1 LGYWSEPRC
10 CRFWWWPRRERGADI
25 PSDLGQASNASQHQ
39 NRRNPPGASQ
49 KGRLA
54 ASLARCSPLK
64 GMRLSRSLPSAPSDF
79 YAWPTPVSKQSP
91 NPRSIASQLIL
102 LFTLAAAL
110 LLACGLGVF
119 YWVVVRHAFAEDN
132 AVLADKVDALQT
144 SFEQRGGLD
153 AVAAEINTAG
163 SRQRAPFLVRV
174 LDPAGTTIGQTTGM
188 ERLLPANIFPPVASR
203 EIAAPAERRVA
214 GKSFALTTRRAF
226 ADGQQFT
233 IQVAQDRSSDEQVER
248 KFGILVLVVLS
259 GSILASILIAIPVT
273 RRGLRPLEE
282 MKRSLE
288 RIGPTHL
295 NERVASANWPRE
307 LQPMAFA
314 FDEMLKRLD
323 DSFTRLS
330 QFSAD
335 LAHELRT
342 PIANMLG
349 EAQVA
354 LSRDRNCAEYRETIE
369 STIGEC
375 ERLSGIV
382 DNLLFVARADAAREP
397 VERKQFDARPAVEKI
412 AAFYETIAEDR
423 HVAINCSGQGQIS
436 ADPALF
442 ERAVGNLVDNALRF
456 TPENGSIQIALSE
469 HAKDFEVAVSDNG
482 SGIAPEHLP
491 RVFDRFY
498 RAESSRGS
506 DGAGLGLA
514 LVKSIVDLHGGTA
527 RIQSEMGR
535 GTIVS
540 LTFPKGAQPP
550 TAQPAPA
557 S

>member
-1 LGYWSEPRC
+1 MFR
-10 CRFWWWPRRERGADI
+10 PRRPPPPR
-25 PSDLGQASNASQHQ
+25 LFKK
-39 NRRNPPGASQ
+39 NRRR
-49 KGRLA
+49 KGSRTRM
-54 ASLARCSPLK
+54 STSSPE
-64 GMRLSRSLPSAPSDF
+64 
-79 YAWPTPVSKQSP
+79 
-91 NPRSIASQLIL
+91 PRSIASQLIL

-144 SFEQRGGLD
+144 SFEQRGGLE

-163 SRQRAPFLVRV
+163 SRKRAPFLVRV
-174 LDPAGTTIGQTTGM
+174 LDPTGATIGQTTGM
-188 ERLLPANIFPPVASR
+188 ETLLPANIFPPVASG
-203 EIAAPAERRVA
+203 EIPVPTEHRVA
-214 GKSFALTTRRAF
+214 GKSFALTTRRAV

-248 KFGILVLVVLS
+248 RFGILVLLVLS
-259 GSILASILIAIPVT
+259 GSILASVLIAIPVT

-282 MKRSLE
+282 MKLSLE

-307 LQPMAFA
+307 LQPMAIA

-342 PIANMLG
+342 PIANILG

-354 LSRDRNCAEYRETIE
+354 LSRDRSSAEYRETIE

-397 VERKQFDARPAVEKI
+397 VERKRFDARAAVEKI
-412 AAFYETIAEDR
+412 AAFYQMIANDHHVTIR
-423 HVAINCSGQGQIS
+423 CSGEGQIY
-436 ADPALF
+436 ADPGLF

-456 TPENGSIQIALSE
+456 TQEQGSIQIVLAD
-469 HAKDFEVAVSDNG
+469 HAANFEVAVSDNG
-482 SGIAPEHLP
+482 CGIAPEHLP

-498 RAESSRGS
+498 RVESSRGS

-514 LVKSIVDLHGGTA
+514 LVKSIVDLHGGSA
-527 RIQSEMGR
+527 RIQSEVGR
-535 GTIVS
+535 STTVTLI
-540 LTFPKGAQPP
+540 FPNKPL
-550 TAQPAPA
+550 
-557 S
+557 

>member
-1 LGYWSEPRC
+1 
-10 CRFWWWPRRERGADI
+10 
-25 PSDLGQASNASQHQ
+25 
-39 NRRNPPGASQ
+39 
-49 KGRLA
+49 
-54 ASLARCSPLK
+54 
-64 GMRLSRSLPSAPSDF
+64 
-79 YAWPTPVSKQSP
+79 
-91 NPRSIASQLIL
+91 
-102 LFTLAAAL
+102 
-110 LLACGLGVF
+110 
-119 YWVVVRHAFAEDN
+119 
-132 AVLADKVDALQT
+132 
-144 SFEQRGGLD
+144 
-153 AVAAEINTAG
+153 
-163 SRQRAPFLVRV
+163 
-174 LDPAGTTIGQTTGM
+174 
-188 ERLLPANIFPPVASR
+188 
-203 EIAAPAERRVA
+203 
-214 GKSFALTTRRAF
+214 LTTRRAL
-226 ADGQQFT
+226 AGGQPFT

-354 LSRDRNCAEYRETIE
+354 LSRDRSCAEYRETIE

-397 VERKQFDARPAVEKI
+397 VERKQFDARAAVEKI

>member
-1 LGYWSEPRC
+1 M
-10 CRFWWWPRRERGADI
+10 F
-25 PSDLGQASNASQHQ
+25 
-39 NRRNPPGASQ
+39 
-49 KGRLA
+49 
-54 ASLARCSPLK
+54 
-64 GMRLSRSLPSAPSDF
+64 
-79 YAWPTPVSKQSP
+79 SKRP
-91 NPRSIASQLIL
+91 EPRSIASQLIL

-119 YWVVVRHAFAEDN
+119 YWFVVRHAFAEDN
-132 AVLADKVDALQT
+132 AVLADKVNALQA

-153 AVAAEINTAG
+153 AVAAEVNATG
-163 SRQRAPFLVRV
+163 SRQRTPFMVRV
-174 LDPAGTTIGQTTGM
+174 LDPAGATIGQTAGM
-188 ERLLPANIFPPVASR
+188 ETLLATNIFPPAASR
-203 EIAAPAERRVA
+203 EIAAPIEHRVA
-214 GKSFALTTRRAF
+214 GKLFALTTRRAL
-226 ADGQQFT
+226 AGSQQFT
-233 IQVAQDRSSDEQVER
+233 IQVAQDRSSDEQLER
-248 KFGILVLVVLS
+248 RFGILALVVLS

-307 LQPMAFA
+307 LQPMAIA

-354 LSRDRNCAEYRETIE
+354 LSRDRSSAEYRETIE

-397 VERKQFDARPAVEKI
+397 VERKRFDARAAVEKI
-412 AAFYETIAEDR
+412 AAFYQTIAEDH
-423 HVAINCSGQGQIS
+423 HVSISCSGQGQIS

-442 ERAVGNLVDNALRF
+442 ERAMGNLVDNALRF
-456 TPENGSIQIALSE
+456 TPDNGSIQIALAE
-469 HAKDFEVAVSDNG
+469 HATDFEVAVSDNG

-527 RIQSEMGR
+527 RIQSEIGG
-535 GTIVS
+535 GTTVT
-540 LTFPKGAQPP
+540 LTFPNEGKQSGNAF
-550 TAQPAPA
+550 
-557 S
+557 SSSD